1 MHSPSP
7 VILETSLSERAYVCL
22 REAIVR
28 CDYSPGTRLKLE
40 TLASATGLSS
50 SPLRE
55 ALNRLA
61 QDGLVTFQENRGF
74 WVAPISVT
82 ALYDLTRVRTLIE
95 SEVLKDAILHGEDD
109 WEARVVAAFHRL
121 DLVEQRIR
129 QDRLAPL
136 KPEWSER
143 HKAFHLALFSGGK
156 SPLLMRMAET
166 LFSQAERYR
175 CFSALHRKVARNNHA
190 EHRELMRAALGR
202 DTKEALLL
210 HSSHVMATTE
220 SVAGVLG
227 KMGLSG

>member
-1 MHSPSP
+1 MQNSPP
-7 VILETSLSERAYVCL
+7 VILETSLSERAYVLL

-28 CDYSPGTRLKLE
+28 CDYAPGTRLKLD
-40 TLASATGLSS
+40 TLASTSGFSS

-74 WVAPISVT
+74 WVAPISVA
-82 ALYDLTRVRTLIE
+82 ALHDLTRVRTLIE
-95 SEVLKDAILHGEDD
+95 SEALKDAIEHGGDD

-121 DLVEQRIR
+121 DLLEQRIR

-136 KPEWSER
+136 KAEWAER
-143 HKAFHLALFSGGK
+143 HKAFHLALFSGGD
-156 SPLLMRMAET
+156 SPLLQRMAET

-190 EHRELMRAALGR
+190 EHQELMRAALGR
-202 DTKEALLL
+202 DTKQALHLL
-210 HSSHVMATTE
+210 SAHVMATTE

-227 KMGLSG
+227 KMGLAV